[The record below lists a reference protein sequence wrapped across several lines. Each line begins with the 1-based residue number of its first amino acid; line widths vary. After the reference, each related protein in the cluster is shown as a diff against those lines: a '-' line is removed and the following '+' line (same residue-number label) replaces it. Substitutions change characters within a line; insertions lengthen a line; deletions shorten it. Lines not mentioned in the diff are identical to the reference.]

1 MQAILVSDTNPK
13 GDVTINDLE
22 LTALIAQVHLF
33 DPKMPLLDHIHT
45 VVNNRTVQGW
55 ANRGSVESATEV
67 GPIQQDLAC
76 MASTHQIYTSVGWI
90 KGSENTMADAASR
103 PTQLPSRMFLTHSSL
118 TFLQKNPWRLLT
130 LPSGCRRELTS
141 ILHSKRCHVDY

>member
-1 MQAILVSDTNPK
+1 MGGVCQDPEGQWLVLCQPFLWDMQAILVSDTNPK

-45 VVNNRTVQGW
+45 VVNNRKVQGW
-55 ANRGSVESATEV
+55 DNRGSVESATEV

-76 MASTHQIYTSVGWI
+76 MAITH
-90 KGSENTMADAASR
+90 
-103 PTQLPSRMFLTHSSL
+103 
-118 TFLQKNPWRLLT
+118 
-130 LPSGCRRELTS
+130 
-141 ILHSKRCHVDY
+141 